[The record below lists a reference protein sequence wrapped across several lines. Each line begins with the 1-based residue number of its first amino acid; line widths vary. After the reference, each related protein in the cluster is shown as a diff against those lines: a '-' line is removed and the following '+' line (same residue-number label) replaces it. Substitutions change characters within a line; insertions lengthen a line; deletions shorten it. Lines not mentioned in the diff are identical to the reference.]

1 MCGARWPNLLPPWKE
16 STVTLPTVL
25 LIGLARQRSQ
35 SPEHVI
41 WAAQR
46 CFRKVQ
52 VSTCWL
58 PTLTP
63 GQQFEVESCL
73 PSRDPHHTTPQC
85 HSALPHADRYNDHL
99 AGTEVRPGLGIKSDK
114 SQMPSNRGI
123 QPLVNYSLPKT
134 QGLTAEGSNTRSKPT

>member
-1 MCGARWPNLLPPWKE
+1 MCGQVAQFAPTLE
-16 STVTLPTVL
+16 GIYTVTLPMVL
-25 LIGLARQRSQ
+25 LIGLARQGSQ

-73 PSRDPHHTTPQC
+73 PSSGPHHTTPQC
-85 HSALPHADRYNDHL
+85 HSAHTHADRYNDHP
-99 AGTEVRPGLGIKSDK
+99 AGTEARPGSGIKSDK
-114 SQMPSNRGI
+114 SQKPSNRGI

-134 QGLTAEGSNTRSKPT
+134 QGLTAEGSNTRSEPT